1 MLARASPPS
10 KVKQDEFRLTCAT
23 STNTHL
29 VAAARE
35 GAAANAVVGINQG
48 GGGTTTTLDNL
59 NDMCISASYHHSGAS
74 APSTVKQD
82 VCRLSYATS
91 TNTHLVVAVGAGAAA
106 VAIVG
111 INQGRE

>member
-1 MLARASPPS
+1 MVP
-10 KVKQDEFRLTCAT
+10 
-23 STNTHL
+23 
-29 VAAARE
+29 AAGA
-35 GAAANAVVGINQG
+35 GAAANAIVGINQ

-59 NDMCISASYHHSGAS
+59 DDMCISASYHHSGAS